1 MSVSVDTF
9 LDFEIRDAEH
19 LDGWFA
25 QAMQMPAWTAHLGWH
40 GGGLLF
46 RDRSKR
52 GLERIHLVTYD
63 EPSREAFVA
72 DLYPLADALAGGEML
87 AVERYRMDDN
97 WHAWFFFMRRSTQ

>member
-9 LDFEIRDAEH
+9 LDFGIMDAEH
-19 LDGWFA
+19 LAACFVH
-25 QAMQMPAWTAHLGWH
+25 AMEKPAWTAHLGWH
-40 GGGLLF
+40 SGGLLF

-63 EPSREAFVA
+63 EPSREAFVS
-72 DLYPLADALAGGEML
+72 DLYPLAEALAGGTIL
-87 AVERYRMDDN
+87 AVERYRTDDN

>member
-1 MSVSVDTF
+1 MSVSVDTA
-9 LDFEIRDAEH
+9 LDFEIRDVEH

-40 GGGLLF
+40 GGGMLF
-46 RDRSKR
+46 RDRSSK

-63 EPSREAFVA
+63 EPSREAFVS

-87 AVERYRMDDN
+87 AVERYRTDDN
-97 WHAWFFFMRRSTQ
+97 WHAWFFFMRKSTQ

>member
-9 LDFEIRDAEH
+9 LDFEIRDVEH

-40 GGGLLF
+40 GGGMLF
-46 RDRSKR
+46 RDRSSK

-63 EPSREAFVA
+63 EPSREA
-72 DLYPLADALAGGEML
+72 LSPISSPSPTRSPAGRCWPSSATARTTTGT
-87 AVERYRMDDN
+87 RG
-97 WHAWFFFMRRSTQ
+97 SSS